1 MRLEI
6 VVLGSQ
12 ETVVSLGERQDD
24 VAEMSSCYWGSK
36 GFGMK
41 VACCSEFM

>member
-12 ETVVSLGERQDD
+12 ETIVSLGERQDD
-24 VAEMSSCYWGSK
+24 EAEMSNRYWAGE

-41 VACCSEFM
+41 VAS

>member
-12 ETVVSLGERQDD
+12 ETKVSLEERQDD
-24 VAEMSSCYWGSK
+24 EAEMSSCYWVSE

-41 VACCSEFM
+41 VAS